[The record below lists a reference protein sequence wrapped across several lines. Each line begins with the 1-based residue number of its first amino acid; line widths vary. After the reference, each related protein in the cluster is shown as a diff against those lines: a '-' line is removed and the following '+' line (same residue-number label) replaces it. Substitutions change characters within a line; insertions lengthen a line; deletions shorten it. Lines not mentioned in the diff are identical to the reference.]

1 MSGSVCVDSPPSRS
15 QSWPLCPQMS
25 AGGMP
30 PPPLQVPGEAR
41 EAGKVTP
48 VSFPPPPH
56 PPPSVLGPVGTIPF
70 CGYSRIP
77 ANRGS
82 GAGAGGS
89 RREAEAEGRGK
100 RERNKRQRHGERER
114 RRGGRQRRWPTG
126 NLEDPGRQ
134 DSGRG
139 CVAPGSFWAP
149 AALSAM
155 PPCACGG
162 DVAQSHYV
170 RSLKK
175 YPKRCESEHIC
186 WFWRPGALIPASHTG
201 CLKKKTQKTQ
211 NP

>member
-1 MSGSVCVDSPPSRS
+1 MSGSACVDSPPSRS

-48 VSFPPPPH
+48 ASFPPPPH
-56 PPPSVLGPVGTIPF
+56 PSPPVLGSVGTIPF

-82 GAGAGGS
+82 GAGAGGAGEKQKL
-89 RREAEAEGRGK
+89 RAGEKGRETKGRDM
-100 RERNKRQRHGERER
+100 ERER
-114 RRGGRQRRWPTG
+114 RRGGRQRRRPTG

-162 DVAQSHYV
+162 DVAPSHYV
-170 RSLKK
+170 RST
-175 YPKRCESEHIC
+175 P
-186 WFWRPGALIPASHTG
+186 
-201 CLKKKTQKTQ
+201 QKVPQTL
-211 NP
+211 